1 MGGGG
6 KTSANSDHLRA
17 KQCRY
22 DIIVQSAERDELVI
36 INFEFDAVIFE
47 TNVKIN
53 VDDNFELTVS
63 VEVGDLEGMT
73 LDSVFETKTEWN
85 VESRNS

>member
-1 MGGGG
+1 M
-6 KTSANSDHLRA
+6 
-17 KQCRY
+17 
-22 DIIVQSAERDELVI
+22 I